1 MAKTKTSFSKD
12 NPPPKDRPPR
22 GKARRTKLLD
32 ALKKQGK
39 TEAQFYE
46 FCVQVAMGT
55 LKVDEDGKQVQMR
68 PDIMMLKDVLRRV
81 FPENKPTFPEF
92 EVPEFKED
100 DTLLE
105 KATCILD
112 SIALGEIPVDAGKL
126 MIDIM
131 NTLGTIEERDELKA
145 RIEALEEKL
154 ERSTE
159 N

>member
-1 MAKTKTSFSKD
+1 MPKKTFSKD
-12 NPPPKDRPPR
+12 YQPERRKR
-22 GKARRTKLLD
+22 GPQRRTMLLN
-32 ALKKQGK
+32 ALKDLGK
-39 TEAQFYE
+39 TEEEFYS
-46 FCVQVAMGT
+46 FCIQVALGQ
-55 LKVDEDGKQVQMR
+55 LEVEEDGKRIQSK

-92 EVPEFKED
+92 EVPEFKEE

-112 SIALGEIPVDAGKL
+112 AIALGEIPVDAGKL

>member
-12 NPPPKDRPPR
+12 NPPPKNRPPR
-22 GKARRTKLLD
+22 GKGRRTKLLD
-32 ALKKQGK
+32 ALKSQGK
-39 TEAQFYE
+39 TEDQFYE

-55 LKVDEDGKQVQMR
+55 LEIDEEGKRIQSK

-81 FPENKPTFPEF
+81 FPENKPTMPEF

-100 DTLLE
+100 DSLLD

-112 SIALGEIPVDAGKL
+112 AIALGEIPVDAGKL
-126 MIDIM
+126 MVDIL
-131 NTLGTIEERDELKA
+131 NTLGTIEERDELRR

-154 ERSTE
+154 NGSSQ
-159 N
+159 